1 MKELGKPSPDGY
13 YVIVAKKEALFFIS
27 QFKGVLWESSG
38 DLLYVKVRSRSL
50 ASKLYRILEKKKLL
64 AV

>member
-1 MKELGKPSPDGY
+1 M
-13 YVIVAKKEALFFIS
+13 AKKEALFFIS